1 MSHRH
6 LTETTWQE
14 TREAAP
20 GAIALLPIGSQEQHA
35 GHLPMGTDT
44 LLVDAVVDRALAL
57 LDEDATGGAPSLV
70 RLPTLPYGHSPHH
83 LFAAALTLSAPT
95 LGAVLG
101 EILDSL
107 AACGH
112 RRILVVNGH
121 GGNDEIMKLAVKR
134 FALRAEVTAA
144 ACSYWTVTGGGE
156 DGGRP
161 DVTPGHAG
169 WFETSS
175 CSPRTPPWC
184 ARPSPRGPRST
195 RLRSSTARPTRG
207 SPSSGTANGNA
218 SEAPPTTP
226 PAPTPRTAAG
236 SWTTAPSV
244 WRAPSRPSTPRPAPG
259 RDRAGPHPP
268 HHPNRTRNSMKITDV
283 DVHVVNLPLV
293 NPFTSSFETKTGETR
308 TVVRIRTDTG
318 VEGWGETMWGRPVAA
333 IVKILAE
340 DLIGMSP
347 FALEAFH
354 RKQHMVPFFY
364 GYLGYAAIAALD
376 VACWDAM
383 GKATGQSVTDLL
395 GGPVREEVPL
405 TALVTRA
412 DAPGAGP
419 PTCPPRSPS
428 TPSASSP
435 REASGPSSSRAP
447 RTSRGTSRSSA
458 RCAPRC
464 PR

>member
-1 MSHRH
+1 
-6 LTETTWQE
+6 
-14 TREAAP
+14 
-20 GAIALLPIGSQEQHA
+20 
-35 GHLPMGTDT
+35 
-44 LLVDAVVDRALAL
+44 
-57 LDEDATGGAPSLV
+57 
-70 RLPTLPYGHSPHH
+70 
-83 LFAAALTLSAPT
+83 
-95 LGAVLG
+95 
-101 EILDSL
+101 
-107 AACGH
+107 
-112 RRILVVNGH
+112 
-121 GGNDEIMKLAVKR
+121 
-134 FALRAEVTAA
+134 
-144 ACSYWTVTGGGE
+144 
-156 DGGRP
+156 
-161 DVTPGHAG
+161 
-169 WFETSS
+169 
-175 CSPRTPPWC
+175 
-184 ARPSPRGPRST
+184 
-195 RLRSSTARPTRG
+195 
-207 SPSSGTANGNA
+207 
-218 SEAPPTTP
+218 
-226 PAPTPRTAAG
+226 
-236 SWTTAPSV
+236 
-244 WRAPSRPSTPRPAPG
+244 
-259 RDRAGPHPP
+259 
-268 HHPNRTRNSMKITDV
+268 MKITDV

-419 PTCPPRSPS
+419 ADLPAALAEHTLRVV
-428 TPSASSP
+428 T
-435 REASGPSSSRAP
+435 EGGFRAVKLKG
-447 RTSRGTSRSSA
+447 TKDVQGTSRSSA